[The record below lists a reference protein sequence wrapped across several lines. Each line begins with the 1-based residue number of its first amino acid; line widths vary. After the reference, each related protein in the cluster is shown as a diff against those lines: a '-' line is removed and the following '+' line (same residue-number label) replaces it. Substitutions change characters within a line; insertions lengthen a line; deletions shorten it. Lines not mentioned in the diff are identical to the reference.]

1 MSRMKPTAR
10 VVALA
15 FVAYAMVYVAARPQ
29 ASIGSAATAAMA
41 ARAATSA
48 TTAPAVAAAPQSASA
63 PPAPAAPAVPKG
75 PTLVLPRAAFTW
87 KADGFGQVTGETIA
101 CPPLPGRIKSIAP
114 GAKLP
119 QPLDSKEGTA
129 SLRISGTT
137 ASGISRD
144 IAALQWVG
152 PVITWQR
159 MPVPGAAFEKSL
171 KALASWMMTNSFA
184 VTLEDGSVIQ
194 IGTEPQQLSIELGT
208 TESAAATVGIAD
220 VPRGTRLAVP
230 KATPMPADGTMGAG
244 PFLMEVARSEMGVR
258 VATYPDTMIDIEVTD
273 VPAQVRASVMTPSGV
288 RIARV
293 TEEMAITDELLKGAP
308 PDQQAILGAERA
320 AQQAELDALRKA
332 AASERIRPTDQP
344 IVACLV
350 DAVTGREYATIAITV
365 KDVTSSGVDVR
376 RQQRPTPSGAAGAP
390 ARGVP

>member
-1 MSRMKPTAR
+1 MSRTKPTAQ
-10 VVALA
+10 VMALA
-15 FVAYAMVYVAARPQ
+15 IVAYAAVCAAARPQ
-29 ASIGSAATAAMA
+29 ASTGSAASAGAAE
-41 ARAATSA
+41 
-48 TTAPAVAAAPQSASA
+48 PAVAAAP
-63 PPAPAAPAVPKG
+63 PAPAAPKG

-119 QPLDSKEGTA
+119 QPLDSKGGTA

-137 ASGISRD
+137 EAGISRD
-144 IAALQWVG
+144 IAALQWAG

-171 KALASWMMTNSFA
+171 KALARWMMTNSFA

-208 TESAAATVGIAD
+208 TDSAAATVGIAD

-244 PFLMEVARSEMGVR
+244 PFLIEIGRSEMGVR
-258 VATYPDTMIDIEVTD
+258 IATYPDTMIDIEVSD
-273 VPAQVRASVMTPSGV
+273 VPAQVRASAMTPSGM
-288 RIARV
+288 RLARV
-293 TEEMAITDELLKGAP
+293 KEEIAITDELLKGAP
-308 PDQQAILGAERA
+308 PDQQSILNAERA
-320 AQQAELDALRKA
+320 AQQAELEELLKA
-332 AASERIRPTDQP
+332 AERERIRPTDEP
-344 IVACLV
+344 ILACLL
-350 DAVTGREYATIAITV
+350 DAATGREYATIAITV
-365 KDVTSSGVDVR
+365 KDGDPSGVDA
-376 RQQRPTPSGAAGAP
+376 RQQQRRTPSGAAGAP

>member
-1 MSRMKPTAR
+1 MSRTKPTAR

-15 FVAYAMVYVAARPQ
+15 FVAYAAVYVAARPQ
-29 ASIGSAATAAMA
+29 ASIGSAASAGAAE
-41 ARAATSA
+41 T
-48 TTAPAVAAAPQSASA
+48 AVAAAPPSASV
-63 PPAPAAPAVPKG
+63 PPAPSAPKG

-101 CPPLPGRIKSIAP
+101 CPPLSGRIKSIAP
-114 GAKLP
+114 GAKLAP
-119 QPLDSKEGTA
+119 PLESKEGTA
-129 SLRISGTT
+129 SLRISGTSS
-137 ASGISRD
+137 SGISRD

-194 IGTEPQQLSIELGT
+194 IGTEPQKLSIELGT
-208 TESAAATVGIAD
+208 TDRAAATVGIAD

-244 PFLMEVARSEMGVR
+244 PFLMEIDRTEMGVR

-288 RIARV
+288 RLARV
-293 TEEMAITDELLKGAP
+293 TEAIAITDELLKGAP

-320 AQQAELDALRKA
+320 AQQAELDELRKA
-332 AASERIRPTDQP
+332 AASERIRPTDEP
-344 IVACLV
+344 IIACLV

-365 KDVTSSGVDVR
+365 KDGAPSGVDAR
-376 RQQRPTPSGAAGAP
+376 RQQRGTPSGGAGAGAP
-390 ARGVP
+390 ARGMP

>member
-1 MSRMKPTAR
+1 MSRLQPTAR

-29 ASIGSAATAAMA
+29 ASIGSAATAAIA

-48 TTAPAVAAAPQSASA
+48 TTAPAVAAAP
-63 PPAPAAPAVPKG
+63 PAPTAPATPAAPKG

-101 CPPLPGRIKSIAP
+101 CPPLSGRIKSIAP

-119 QPLDSKEGTA
+119 PPLDSKGGTA

-137 ASGISRD
+137 ESGISRD
-144 IAALQWVG
+144 IAALQWTG

-194 IGTEPQQLSIELGT
+194 VGTEPQKLSIELGT
-208 TESAAATVGIAD
+208 TDRAAATVGVAD

-230 KATPMPADGTMGAG
+230 NATPMPADGTMGAG
-244 PFLMEVARSEMGVR
+244 PFLIEIGRSEMGVR
-258 VATYPDTMIDIEVTD
+258 LATYPDTMIDIEVTD

-288 RIARV
+288 RLARV
-293 TEEMAITDELLKGAP
+293 TEEIAVTDELLKGAP

-320 AQQAELDALRKA
+320 ALQAELGELRKA
-332 AASERIRPTDQP
+332 AASERIRPTEEP
-344 IVACLV
+344 ILASLV
-350 DAVTGREYATIAITV
+350 DAATGREYATIAITV
-365 KDVTSSGVDVR
+365 KDGDPSGVDAR
-376 RQQRPTPSGAAGAP
+376 RQQRRTPSGAAGAP

>member
-1 MSRMKPTAR
+1 MSRMQPTAQ

-15 FVAYAMVYVAARPQ
+15 FVAYATVDVAARPQ
-29 ASIGSAATAAMA
+29 GS
-41 ARAATSA
+41 S
-48 TTAPAVAAAPQSASA
+48 APAVPAAQPAHQAHA
-63 PPAPAAPAVPKG
+63 APAAPKG
-75 PTLVLPRAAFTW
+75 PTLVLPRSVFTW
-87 KADGFGQVTGETIA
+87 KADGFGQVIGETTA

-114 GAKLP
+114 SAKLP
-119 QPLDSKEGTA
+119 LPLGLKEGTS

-144 IAALQWVG
+144 IAALQWAG

-159 MPVPGAAFEKSL
+159 MSVPGAAFEQSL

-194 IGTEPQQLSIELGT
+194 IGTEPQRLSIELGT
-208 TESAAATVGIAD
+208 TEGATATVGIAD

-244 PFLMEVARSEMGVR
+244 PFLIEIGRSEMGVR
-258 VATYPDTMIDIEVTD
+258 IATYPDTMIDIEVTD
-273 VPAQVRASVMTPSGV
+273 VPAQVRASAMTPSGV
-288 RIARV
+288 RLARV
-293 TEEMAITDELLKGAP
+293 KEEIAITDELLKGAP

-320 AQQAELDALRKA
+320 AQQVELDELRKA
-332 AASERIRPTDQP
+332 AERERIRPTEEP
-344 IVACLV
+344 ILACLV

-365 KDVTSSGVDVR
+365 KDGDPSGVDVR
-376 RQQRPTPSGAAGAP
+376 RQQRRAPSDAAGAP
-390 ARGVP
+390 ARGVR